1 MGGNYTLSELEAELD
16 TLHFLYPNIVSK
28 KMSIGQSIEGRD
40 IWAIKVSDNVDI
52 NENVTVELE
61 PLVLYTGLT
70 HAREPLSM
78 MNLIYFIRHLCEN
91 YNINKLETDLVN
103 NREMWFVPCVNP
115 DGYVYNERIAPNGG
129 GMHRKNRKDTGCGE
143 GTTRGVDI
151 NRNFGFNWGTND
163 LGSSPEPCSPIYRG
177 ESAFSEPETSVLK
190 DFMLKKKF
198 RNVLHY
204 HTYSNVYIHAFG
216 DGSLP
221 DEPDLTT
228 LTEIGHEMA
237 RYNGYTVGTGL
248 ATIGYTVNGDAVD
261 WTYGGEDIIS
271 YVPEVG
277 SPSQGFWPSEDE
289 ITQLCSDQLHSNK
302 TFAFVAGSDMVM
314 YSFELS
320 EEFILPGEEIDLE
333 IVIQNRGLSD
343 SDGDTEMSFSSLNN
357 LISLDTE
364 SYTMSEMDARDSD
377 DFSLSF
383 TVDDAALPGSYS
395 GVFVTLDSDNNFSRQ
410 DTIKFLIGQPE
421 TVFYDGFENE
431 LIHWAVDGDWG
442 LTNDA
447 ATGSFAMSDSPDDDY
462 QAGQETIAEL
472 TTGINLGYFLVP
484 MVTFSAKWDI
494 ESNWDF
500 VRFQAHIIDSGW
512 VSLEGLYTEPGTGQP
527 AQPFGEHGYDGT
539 QDDWVDEII
548 YLDQL
553 DGVEVSGF
561 RFVQTSDNFVE
572 ADGFTVDDFSITGF
586 PLGAMGDFNSD
597 MSIDIFDLLSLADLL
612 LFGDEPSDTQ
622 LFFCDLDGNEILD
635 IMDLINL
642 SDLIL
647 GI

>member
-1 MGGNYTLSELEAELD
+1 M
-16 TLHFLYPNIVSK
+16 
-28 KMSIGQSIEGRD
+28 
-40 IWAIKVSDNVDI
+40 
-52 NENVTVELE
+52 
-61 PLVLYTGLT
+61 
-70 HAREPLSM
+70 
-78 MNLIYFIRHLCEN
+78 
-91 YNINKLETDLVN
+91 
-103 NREMWFVPCVNP
+103 
-115 DGYVYNERIAPNGG
+115 
-129 GMHRKNRKDTGCGE
+129 
-143 GTTRGVDI
+143 
-151 NRNFGFNWGTND
+151 
-163 LGSSPEPCSPIYRG
+163 
-177 ESAFSEPETSVLK
+177 
-190 DFMLKKKF
+190 
-198 RNVLHY
+198 
-204 HTYSNVYIHAFG
+204 YIHAFG

-221 DEPDLTT
+221 EEPDLTA

-237 RYNGYTVGTGL
+237 RYNGYIVGTGL

-261 WTYGGEDIIS
+261 WTYGSEDIIS

-289 ITQLCSDQLHSNK
+289 ITQLCSDQVHSNK

-314 YSFELS
+314 HSYELS

-333 IVIQNRGLSD
+333 IVIQNRGLSN
-343 SDGDTEMSFSSLNN
+343 SDGDIEISLSSLNN

-364 SYTMSEMDARDSD
+364 SYTMSEMDARDSY

-395 GVFVTLDSDNNFSRQ
+395 GVIVNLDSDNNFSRQ
-410 DTIKFLIGQPE
+410 DTINFLIGQPE

-431 LIHWAVDGDWG
+431 LIHWTVDGDWG

-447 ATGSFAMSDSPDDDY
+447 ATGSFAMSDSPDGDY

-500 VRFQAHIIDSGW
+500 VRFQAHIMDSGW
-512 VSLEGLYTEPGTGQP
+512 VSLEGLYTEPGMGQP

-539 QDDWVDEII
+539 QDNWVDEII

-553 DGVEVSGF
+553 EGAEIIGF
-561 RFVQTSDNFVE
+561 RFIQTSDNFVE

-586 PLGAMGDFNSD
+586 PLGVMGDFNLD
-597 MSIDIFDLLSLADLL
+597 MSVDIFDLLALADLL

-622 LFFCDLDGNEILD
+622 LFFCDLDGSGILD
-635 IMDLINL
+635 VMDLINL